1 MKKVSS
7 SFVTGAIALVFAVL
21 GYQTAVL
28 VHYSAVARIVANR
41 DCPDTVF
48 VYDEGLSWPA
58 PHPEGSPWP
67 APHPEGE
74 FSGTENMADGPGKS
88 VSSSGSAG
96 KNMVRSNSNHGRM
109 AQNIYTGSAGRR
121 VETFRF
127 DPNTVTVEDLMRLG
141 FSEKQAMSIDN
152 YRQKG
157 GRYRRREDFARS
169 YVVADSVYER
179 LENYIDIP
187 KLDIN
192 SADSAAFDALPG
204 IGPYYAA
211 KMVEYRKK
219 LKGYSYPEQ
228 LLDLYNFDREKYDA
242 ISDLVFASRPEPYPL
257 WSLPADSLKL
267 HPYIGKVA
275 VARSIVFYRTHNSPG
290 ECTVDGLLKAGII
303 SAENAA
309 KLQKCFIAEP

>member
-1 MKKVSS
+1 M
-7 SFVTGAIALVFAVL
+7 TGAIALVFAVL

-48 VYDEGLSWPA
+48 VVD
-58 PHPEGSPWP
+58 WP

-88 VSSSGSAG
+88 TPPSGSAG
-96 KNMVRSNSNHGRM
+96 KNMVRSNSNHGRV
-109 AQNIYTGSAGRR
+109 AQNIYAGSAGRR

-127 DPNTVTVEDLMRLG
+127 NPNTATVEDLMRLG
-141 FSEKQAMSIDN
+141 FSEKQARSIDN

-267 HPYIGKVA
+267 HPYIGKIA